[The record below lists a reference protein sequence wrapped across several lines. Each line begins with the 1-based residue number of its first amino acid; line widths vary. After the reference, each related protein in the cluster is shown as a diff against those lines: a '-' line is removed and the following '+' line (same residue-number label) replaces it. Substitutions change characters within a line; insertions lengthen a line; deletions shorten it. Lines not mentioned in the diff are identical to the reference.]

1 MAIQTLPLQSKIT
14 NQYSTSNKLKIREV
28 SFGDGYKQISKVGIN
43 PRMTDISLSFVAL
56 STDDKNTLTSFLD
69 AQTGDLIAFT
79 PLGEST
85 PLSYYCKQYSSSL
98 LSGNKWTINCVL
110 TQFYSN

>member
-1 MAIQTLPLQSKIT
+1 MINSLPLQHLIS
-14 NQYSTSNKLKIREV
+14 NQYSTSNKLKMREI

-43 PRMTDISLSFVAL
+43 PRMTDISLSYVAL
-56 STDDKNTLTSFLD
+56 STTDKNTLTSFLD
-69 AQTGDLIAFT
+69 TQTGDLIAFT

-85 PLSYYCKQYSSSL
+85 PLSYYCKQYSLSL
-98 LSGNKWTINCVL
+98 LSGNKWTVNLQL

>member
-1 MAIQTLPLQSKIT
+1 M
-14 NQYSTSNKLKIREV
+14 REI

-43 PRMTDISLSFVAL
+43 PRMTDISLSYVAL
-56 STDDKNTLTSFLD
+56 STTDKNTLTSFLD
-69 AQTGDLIAFT
+69 TQTGDLIAFT

-85 PLSYYCKQYSSSL
+85 PLSYYCKQYSLSL
-98 LSGNKWTINCVL
+98 LSGNKWTVNLQL